1 MNFIANMKSGRL
13 AFVIFLLALP
23 LTLTGCL
30 SHWFIESES
39 RLQVENAADDYTI
52 LSVGVVAM
60 DGSLYS
66 PWIKEK
72 ILPGERSRVVE
83 GDWVGEFK
91 LRINYT
97 ESKDGSGDTLTDY
110 QMFDLEG
117 GSLFLMVEASGDSL
131 KYRFR

>member
-1 MNFIANMKSGRL
+1 MIKHP
-13 AFVIFLLALP
+13 AFALICLFALS

-30 SHWFIESES
+30 SHWFVESES
-39 RLQVENAADDYTI
+39 RLQVENATEDYTI
-52 LSVGVVAM
+52 LSIGVVAL

-66 PWIKEK
+66 SWIDEK

-91 LRINYT
+91 LRIDYT
-97 ESKDGSGDTLTDY
+97 ASKDGSGDTLTDY
-110 QMFDLEG
+110 RMFDLDG
-117 GSLFLMVEASGDSL
+117 GSLFMMVEANGDTL

>member
-1 MNFIANMKSGRL
+1 MIKRP
-13 AFVIFLLALP
+13 AFVLLCLFALS

-39 RLQVENAADDYTI
+39 RLQIENATEDYTI
-52 LSVGVVAM
+52 LSVGVVAL

-66 PWIKEK
+66 PWVDEK